1 MPRKATTRA
10 AAGSGSIRQR
20 SDGRWEARITV
31 GADPGTG
38 KVIRRSIYGNT
49 QTEVRKQM
57 NAIIREID
65 NGTYQAPNK
74 ITVSQWMEEWV
85 TDFCANRVKPTTLAA
100 YRAVIKNHIN
110 PAIGAI
116 EIQAIRG
123 THIQRIYNT
132 MTSNG
137 LTGKTVKNAGAVLHK
152 AFSVA
157 LKQGLIAA
165 NPCDAAELPK
175 VVQKPIKPLTDGEI
189 PLFLNAI
196 DGHPFRNGYALC
208 LFAGLR
214 EGECLGLSWD
224 NVDFENRR
232 ITVCQQLQ
240 KSKTESGRYYIANST
255 KNGKTRVIAPPDIT
269 FDYLRDEYRQQ
280 AERKLKAGKAWNNPH
295 NLCFTTETGR
305 YILPEIFRR
314 SFKKIVAGI
323 GRPDARVHDL
333 RHTCATVAI
342 AAGSDI
348 KSVQDLMGHATA
360 SFTLN
365 VYAHTSER
373 MKEDTASRVQGYYES
388 LKKA

>member
-1 MPRKATTRA
+1 MPRKNSRA
-10 AAGSGSIRQR
+10 AAGAGSIRQR
-20 SDGRWEARITV
+20 PDGRWEARITV
-31 GADPGTG
+31 GTDSGTG
-38 KVIRRSIYGNT
+38 KPIRRSIYGDT
-49 QTEVRKQM
+49 QAIVRKQM

-74 ITVSQWMEEWV
+74 ITVSQWMEEWI
-85 TDFCANRVKPTTLAA
+85 TDFCTNRVKPTTIAS
-100 YRAVIKNHIN
+100 YSAVIKNHIN
-110 PAIGAI
+110 PAIGAM
-116 EIQAIRG
+116 EIQAVRG

-132 MTSNG
+132 MTNNG

-157 LKQGLIAA
+157 LKQGLLAA

-175 VVQKPIKPLTDGEI
+175 VVQKPIKPLTDEEI
-189 PLFLNAI
+189 PRFLAAI
-196 DGHPFRNGYALC
+196 DVHPFRNGYGLC

-240 KSKTESGRYYIANST
+240 KSKTESGLYYISAST
-255 KNGKTRVIAPPDIT
+255 KNGKTRVIAPPDIA
-269 FDYLRDEYRQQ
+269 FDYLREERRRQS
-280 AERKLKAGKAWNNPH
+280 ENRLRAGKAWSNPE
-295 NLCFTTETGR
+295 NLCFTNETGR

-314 SFKKIVAGI
+314 HFKMLVADI

-333 RHTCATVAI
+333 RHTAATVAI
-342 AAGSDI
+342 ASGADI

-373 MKEDTASRVQGYYES
+373 MKEDTASRVQSYYDN